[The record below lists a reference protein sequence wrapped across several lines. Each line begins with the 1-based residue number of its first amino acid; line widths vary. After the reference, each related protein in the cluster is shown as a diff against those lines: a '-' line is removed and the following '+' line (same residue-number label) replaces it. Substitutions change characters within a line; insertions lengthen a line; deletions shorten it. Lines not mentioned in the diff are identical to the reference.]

1 MRVTPVE
8 EGQSGSD
15 QDYLAES
22 SHMVNRF
29 RLRTILMP
37 TLWGGSLLSAR
48 PLLAAEQAIVENGQ
62 VNPQA
67 LLQAGGLIGYI
78 IIALSVAMVA
88 LIMEHLLSIRKGSL
102 MPRSL
107 AEQLHQLIAA
117 GQFQQA
123 DQLCRQRPTFLSYVV
138 MSGLQEANFGYHAVE
153 KAMEDASIEQAA
165 RLSRKI
171 EYLSVIGALAPMLGL
186 MGTVWGMIQAFA
198 EFTEKA
204 NPMPADFAPAISEAL
219 VTTLFGLCVAVPALA
234 AYAWFRNRID
244 EYVAETTLMAEHLV
258 GPLRRSLIEKR
269 KTSKPAPPNGPG
281 RGV

>member
-1 MRVTPVE
+1 MIRS
-8 EGQSGSD
+8 Q
-15 QDYLAES
+15 Q
-22 SHMVNRF
+22 R
-29 RLRTILMP
+29 
-37 TLWGGSLLSAR
+37 LLSSCLLLFCL
-48 PLLAAEQAIVENGQ
+48 LLASPVQAAEGAIVENGQ
-62 VNPQA
+62 VNPRA
-67 LLQAGGLIGYI
+67 LLQAGGAIGYV

-88 LIMEHLLSIRKGSL
+88 LVMEHLLSIRKGSL
-102 MPRSL
+102 MPRTL
-107 AEQLHQLIAA
+107 AEQLHQLISG

-138 MSGLQEANFGYHAVE
+138 LSGLQEANFGYSAVE
-153 KAMEDASIEQAA
+153 KAMEDASVEQAA

-219 VTTLFGLCVAVPALA
+219 VTTLFGLLVAVPALA

-244 EYVAETTLMAEHLV
+244 ESVAETTLMAEHV
-258 GPLRRSLIEKR
+258 VSPLRRSLLEKR
-269 KTSKPAPPNGPG
+269 KAIKSSPVSDQTRS
-281 RGV
+281 

>member
-1 MRVTPVE
+1 
-8 EGQSGSD
+8 
-15 QDYLAES
+15 
-22 SHMVNRF
+22 
-29 RLRTILMP
+29 MP
-37 TLWGGSLLSAR
+37 TLLGGSLLSAR

-67 LLQAGGLIGYI
+67 LLQAGGVIGYI

-244 EYVAETTLMAEHLV
+244 ESVAETTLMAEHLV

-269 KTSKPAPPNGPG
+269 KTSKPVTPNGPG
-281 RGV
+281 RGA

>member
-1 MRVTPVE
+1 MTLRI
-8 EGQSGSD
+8 
-15 QDYLAES
+15 
-22 SHMVNRF
+22 
-29 RLRTILMP
+29 RLIMTAGLM
-37 TLWGGSLLSAR
+37 LVIFFIAQ
-48 PLLAAEQAIVENGQ
+48 PLLAADRAIIENGQ
-62 VNPQA
+62 VKPQA
-67 LLQAGGLIGYI
+67 LLQAGGVIGYV

-88 LIMEHLLSIRKGSL
+88 LVLEHLLSIRKGSL

-107 AEQLHQLIAA
+107 AEQLHQMIGA

-123 DQLCRQRPTFLSYVV
+123 DQLCKQRPTFLSYVV
-138 MSGLQEANFGYHAVE
+138 MSGLQEANFGYNAVE

-171 EYLSVIGALAPMLGL
+171 EYLSMIVSLAPMLGL

-234 AYAWFRNRID
+234 AYFWFRNRID
-244 EYVAETTLMAEHLV
+244 EYVAETTLMAEHV
-258 GPLRRSLIEKR
+258 ISPLRRTLIEKR
-269 KTSKPAPPNGPG
+269 KATKPTTGQT
-281 RGV
+281 R

>member
-1 MRVTPVE
+1 MVT
-8 EGQSGSD
+8 
-15 QDYLAES
+15 L
-22 SHMVNRF
+22 
-29 RLRTILMP
+29 IL
-37 TLWGGSLLSAR
+37 TAS
-48 PLLAAEQAIVENGQ
+48 PLFAAEGAIVENGQ

-67 LLQAGGLIGYI
+67 LLKAGGAIGYVV
-78 IIALSVAMVA
+78 IALSVAMVA

-107 AEQLHQLIAA
+107 AEQLHQMISG

-123 DQLCRQRPTFLSYVV
+123 DQLCRERPTFLSYVV
-138 MSGLQEANFGYHAVE
+138 MSGLKEASFGYNAVE
-153 KAMEDASIEQAA
+153 KAMEDASVEQAA

-219 VTTLFGLCVAVPALA
+219 VTTLFGLLVAVPALA

-258 GPLRRSLIEKR
+258 APLRRSLIEKR
-269 KTSKPAPPNGPG
+269 KAVKSTTLP
-281 RGV
+281 RT

>member
-1 MRVTPVE
+1 MI
-8 EGQSGSD
+8 
-15 QDYLAES
+15 A
-22 SHMVNRF
+22 F
-29 RLRTILMP
+29 I
-37 TLWGGSLLSAR
+37 LSAS
-48 PLLAAEQAIVENGQ
+48 PLFAAEGAIVENGQ

-67 LLQAGGLIGYI
+67 LLKAGGAIGYVV
-78 IIALSVAMVA
+78 IALSVAMVA

-107 AEQLHQLIAA
+107 AEQLHQMISG

-123 DQLCRQRPTFLSYVV
+123 DQLCRERPTFLSYVV
-138 MSGLQEANFGYHAVE
+138 MSGLKEANFGYNAVE
-153 KAMEDASIEQAA
+153 KAMEDASVEQAA

-219 VTTLFGLCVAVPALA
+219 VTTLFGLLVAVPALA

-258 GPLRRSLIEKR
+258 APLRRSLIEKR
-269 KTSKPAPPNGPG
+269 KVAKST
-281 RGV
+281 RT

>member
-1 MRVTPVE
+1 MKSRHKLLFLIMFGLFVSTGHP
-8 EGQSGSD
+8 
-15 QDYLAES
+15 
-22 SHMVNRF
+22 
-29 RLRTILMP
+29 
-37 TLWGGSLLSAR
+37 LSA
-48 PLLAAEQAIVENGQ
+48 AEGVAIVENGQ

-67 LLQAGGLIGYI
+67 LLKAGGIIGYV

-107 AEQLHQLIAA
+107 AEKLHQLISG

-123 DQLCRQRPTFLSYVV
+123 DQLCRERPTFLSYVV
-138 MSGLQEANFGYHAVE
+138 MSGLQEANFGYSAVE
-153 KAMEDASIEQAA
+153 KAMEDASVEQAA

-219 VTTLFGLCVAVPALA
+219 VTTLFGLLVAVPALA

-258 GPLRRSLIEKR
+258 SPLRRSLIEKR
-269 KTSKPAPPNGPG
+269 KASKGTAS
-281 RGV
+281 RS